1 MAGKNRFKQAAPT
14 INFDDP
20 AVLTSVPPVQV
31 HEVEQPV
38 FETPEVK
45 EEKKPEVKAP
55 VVEKRA
61 EEPVKPVEVPAED
74 EEPAKAEKKTAKENL
89 LAGEVEQKASAKSYA
104 LYLET
109 DVVDALDK
117 LAKQNKLSRSK
128 ALNALLR
135 KVLMK

>member
-20 AVLTSVPPVQV
+20 AVLTSVPPIQPQ
-31 HEVEQPV
+31 EVEQPV
-38 FETPEVK
+38 VEAPVVV
-45 EEKKPEVKAP
+45 EEKKPEPMSPVAEKKPEAAEKTDEAP
-55 VVEKRA
+55 VVS
-61 EEPVKPVEVPAED
+61 
-74 EEPAKAEKKTAKENL
+74 EEPAKAEKKPAKENL
-89 LAGEVEQKASAKSYA
+89 LAGEVEQKATAKSYA